1 MHDWNNFIA
10 TAFGAEWGTCWR
22 FCVFCFSPHLLFSLN
37 SSQRGWRIYSVF
49 RTSFATSTSK
59 WALVFASS
67 RLMVIKPQSGASSR
81 LFGSI

>member
-22 FCVFCFSPHLLFSLN
+22 FCLFCFSPHLLFSLN
-37 SSQRGWRIYSVF
+37 SSQRGRRIYSVF